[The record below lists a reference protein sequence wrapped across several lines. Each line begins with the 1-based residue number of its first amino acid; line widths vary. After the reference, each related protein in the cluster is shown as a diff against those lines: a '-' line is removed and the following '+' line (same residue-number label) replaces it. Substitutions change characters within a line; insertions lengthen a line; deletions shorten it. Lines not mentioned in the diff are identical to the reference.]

1 MIALL
6 LLLVPALAAD
16 PDTGW
21 LPDAYSQ
28 GQTAAPSSAP
38 WWLSFDQPVLTAT
51 IERGLGA
58 NPDLGALAAVTRQ
71 QQALAAQGL
80 AILLPDLSFDV
91 QGQLAPYDSLGFG
104 FGFSSGALNPD
115 PPDVYGTGS
124 AKLNATLV
132 VDLWGRSLTSWR
144 ASRLDAL
151 AAAGDADA
159 TALLMSTTIAGA
171 WLDVATAA
179 RQVALVEEQ
188 AQVAGG
194 LLEVV
199 RLRYQGGAATAL
211 DVLQQEQSVAALQ
224 AQLPITR
231 AQHQTAR
238 QRLAVL
244 LGMDPT
250 GTLPPGAEALP
261 ELPAAPA
268 VGSPADLVDTR
279 PDVRAAMTRAE
290 SAGARRSAA
299 LRGLLPTLAL
309 TGSAGWQATW
319 IDDWTDQDT
328 WTAGASLSVPLF
340 NGGATHNAIRAG
352 SAGRDAAL
360 FQLESTLRGAVQE
373 VEAALVTEA
382 AQQERRQAATR
393 QRERAEAA
401 WSVAHDGYAAGT
413 LDYLQVQSALGTLL
427 TARLTELSAH
437 RDLLS
442 ARLQL
447 HLALGGTWTR
457 DLSSLSSSSS
467 SLTAGAR

>member
-1 MIALL
+1 MITLL

-21 LPDAYSQ
+21 LPESYSL
-28 GQTAAPSSAP
+28 GAPAALPTSP
-38 WWLSFDQPVLTAT
+38 WWESFDDPSLSEAIQ
-51 IERGLGA
+51 RGLSA
-58 NPDLGALAAVTRQ
+58 NPDLGALAALTRQ
-71 QQALAAQGL
+71 QQALASQGL
-80 AILLPDLSFDV
+80 AALLPDLSFDV

-124 AKLNATLV
+124 AKLNATLL
-132 VDLWGRSLTSWR
+132 VDLWGRSLSGWR

-159 TALLMSTTIAGA
+159 TALQMSTLIAGA

-188 AQVAGG
+188 AQVASG

-199 RLRYQGGAATAL
+199 RLRYQGGAASAL

-224 AQLPITR
+224 AQLPVTR

-250 GTLPPGAEALP
+250 GALPPGAQALP

-268 VGSPADLVDTR
+268 VGAPSDLVQAR

-290 SAGARRSAA
+290 AAGVRRSAA

-309 TGSAGWQATW
+309 SGSAGWQATW
-319 IDDWTDQDT
+319 IEDWTDQET

-340 NGGATHNAIRAG
+340 NGGSTHAAIRAG

-360 FQLESTLRGAVQE
+360 RNLESTLRSAVQE

-382 AQQERRQAATR
+382 AQQERLLAAGR

-401 WSVAHDGYAAGT
+401 WSVAHDGYGAGT
-413 LDYLQVQSALGTLL
+413 VDYLQAQSALVTLL
-427 TARLTELSAH
+427 SARLTELSAH

-457 DLSSLSSSSS
+457 DLSSISSSSS
-467 SLTAGAR
+467 PAGAR